1 MAFRSKIRRSVR
13 QGIASWGLPD
23 DTLVDVYLRL
33 NETMP
38 QTAPGCLVRVKKP
51 FDGMVYLFT
60 LIDPQNRLCEHL
72 FAFQVL
78 YSQDEETLVV
88 AKGFHLRRFWA

>member
-1 MAFRSKIRRSVR
+1 MAFRSMIRRSVR
-13 QGIASWGLPD
+13 QGIASWGLTD
-23 DTLVDVYLRL
+23 DTLVDVYRHL

-38 QTAPGCLVRVKKP
+38 QTAPGCLDRVKKP
-51 FDGMVYLFT
+51 FDGMVYPFT
-60 LIDPQNRLCEHL
+60 LIDPQNRLCEHV

-88 AKGFHLRRFWA
+88 AKGVHLRRFWA